1 MIDPLLEVTPTMAL
15 AETFTAF
22 IVQPMEHLGRHI
34 GKFFNALLQETSW
47 LSSPVIL
54 SFVFI
59 AILLCL
65 VMIFNYR
72 FRLPFFLGSFEPRNN
87 LSDSFAIERK
97 EQKNIIMELK
107 ETIESL
113 KMVDTPQKRVSCSK
127 LEDNSCRLDALQ
139 FDPCQELDLQN
150 ATKQTVRKSSII
162 KNSPSIKNCLKKGK
176 NNVSTKIRRTNSSPS
191 KICVNILGHSVLDE
205 MNPYDITHRVA
216 KNENKCDSRSEASN
230 SNTNQAE
237 HQSVNTAEI
246 ALESPKNLC
255 MSTPKKRLVIKT
267 NDKCP
272 NETDFEWIT
281 EMLDDKLAEVQESP
295 NTLQEKEFDHGKEIN
310 PAESDFIV
318 KAKDVFGDIFQD

>member
-54 SFVFI
+54 SFVFV

-113 KMVDTPQKRVSCSK
+113 KMVETPQKRVSSLK
-127 LEDNSCRLDALQ
+127 LEANSCRLEALR

-150 ATKQTVRKSSII
+150 ATNEAVRESSIN
-162 KNSPSIKNCLKKGK
+162 KNSPSIKNCFRKGK

-216 KNENKCDSRSEASN
+216 KNENKCDIRNEASN
-230 SNTNQAE
+230 SIPNQGGY
-237 HQSVNTAEI
+237 QSVSTAEI
-246 ALESPKNLC
+246 ALESPKNLS
-255 MSTPKKRLVIKT
+255 MSSPKKRLAIKT

-272 NETDFEWIT
+272 NETDFEWIA

-295 NTLQEKEFDHGKEIN
+295 TKLQDREKETN
-310 PAESDFIV
+310 PVESDFIV
-318 KAKDVFGDIFQD
+318 KAKDVFGDILQD